1 MWQSLV
7 VAALF
12 DEGAISTDGG
22 HLKAGAALRP
32 IAGKRGSHGYCTGLE
47 TGCTSVGDYPLSR
60 REQSPRAR
68 RIPCR
73 SGFSREAGAA
83 VDGTGFAGVRG

>member
-32 IAGKRGSHGYCTGLE
+32 IAGKRGSHGYCAGLE
-47 TGCTSVGDYPLSR
+47 TGCMSVGDYP
-60 REQSPRAR
+60 EQSPRAR
-68 RIPCR
+68 RIPCG
-73 SGFSREAGAA
+73 SGFSRDAGAA